1 VVLDDCNF
9 HDCVRLDEFE
19 SSRTLS
25 FLPPDGEFALLNY
38 RITQEFRAPFRI
50 FPTVE
55 ETSPTKVR
63 PRHIRRSRESGRLGE
78 NRGSRE
84 VSWRVAAFWSSGP
97 RTAVVTHSLLV
108 SFWICAAGDDA
119 HDPGRHP
126 RGQLRRQRAGDA
138 SLSRS
143 CAYNFMSRGISP
155 MDVLT
160 NPYKWYI

>member
-1 VVLDDCNF
+1 MVLDDCNF

-63 PRHIRRSRESGRLGE
+63 PIPTS
-78 NRGSRE
+78 
-84 VSWRVAAFWSSGP
+84 
-97 RTAVVTHSLLV
+97 
-108 SFWICAAGDDA
+108 
-119 HDPGRHP
+119 
-126 RGQLRRQRAGDA
+126 Q
-138 SLSRS
+138 
-143 CAYNFMSRGISP
+143 M
-155 MDVLT
+155 
-160 NPYKWYI
+160 